1 MYKYYTV
8 ISNKNNAVFNRN
20 PKKTVSS
27 TKEMCMSGIWKEIF
41 VYSVDSKKK
50 TWSSKFNKVMV
61 HVKNAAV
68 QDGGIGNQEI
78 RHVEPVDI
86 RIVITKD
93 NDDLVNLFAINTE
106 LGHL

>member
-1 MYKYYTV
+1 M
-8 ISNKNNAVFNRN
+8 
-20 PKKTVSS
+20 
-27 TKEMCMSGIWKEIF
+27 
-41 VYSVDSKKK
+41 
-50 TWSSKFNKVMV
+50 
-61 HVKNAAV
+61 KNATV